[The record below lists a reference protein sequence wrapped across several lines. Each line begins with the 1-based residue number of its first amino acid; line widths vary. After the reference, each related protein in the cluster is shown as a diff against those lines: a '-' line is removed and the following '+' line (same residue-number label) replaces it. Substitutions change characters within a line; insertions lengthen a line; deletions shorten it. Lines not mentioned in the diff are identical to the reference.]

1 MAYLQPIRIC
11 PPCCWNS
18 TVVRAH
24 VSAAGTPKNK
34 GTEPALGRSRGGFST
49 PIHILADRQ
58 GRSLSLRVTGG
69 LRHARTQA
77 RALAES
83 WTGASP
89 SCLISDQAY
98 DGDAFRA

>member
-18 TVVRAH
+18 PVVRAH

-34 GTEPALGRSRGGFST
+34 GAEPALDRSRGGFST

-58 GRSLSLRVTGG
+58 SRSLSLRVTGG
-69 LRHARTQA
+69 LRHDRTQA
-77 RALAES
+77 RALVES
-83 WTGASP
+83 
-89 SCLISDQAY
+89 
-98 DGDAFRA
+98 